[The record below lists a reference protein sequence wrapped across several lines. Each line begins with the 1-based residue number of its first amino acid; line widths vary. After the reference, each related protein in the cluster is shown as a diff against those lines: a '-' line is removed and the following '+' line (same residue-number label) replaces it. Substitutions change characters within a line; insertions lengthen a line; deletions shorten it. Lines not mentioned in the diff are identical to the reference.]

1 MAHISAY
8 ASIVLVVGPDDQV
21 ALVIERTKP
30 TPHYWKLP
38 GGAGEEGE
46 DPFITALRE
55 TEEETG
61 LKILIHDLHHLVTV
75 PKRNHDQHFFL
86 ATAPSFEYLAKRGVE
101 GENVARFKLDEI
113 MNMLDF
119 FPPHRDVLSDQRE
132 ELGKRGV
139 VL

>member
-1 MAHISAY
+1 MAHTSDY
-8 ASIVLVVGPDDQV
+8 ASIVLVVGPDNEV

-38 GGAGEEGE
+38 GGGGEKGE

-61 LKILIHDLHHLVTV
+61 LKIKLQDLHHLVTV
-75 PKRNHDQHFFL
+75 PRRNHDQHFFL
-86 ATAPSFEYLAKRGVE
+86 AITQSFETIAKRGAE

-113 MNMLDF
+113 MPMLDF
-119 FPPHRDVLSDQRE
+119 FPPHRTVLEEQRE
-132 ELGKRGV
+132 KLIKRGV